1 MLGYLRNR
9 FATAV
14 LKARYQRLVHER
26 LLELT
31 ESSSESQSV
40 SEDPG
45 RWQQTGGDGRGLSP
59 TEVGDL
65 RTRAREFVQHNPHAR
80 HILRLMESYVAGPEL
95 MVSARLI
102 PTTTDA
108 MQALKSMRESVAFR
122 SVKVASG
129 PAASPS
135 SQADSQRKPHSTTG
149 AAFAERKATQMR
161 EMIAP
166 DAQQLLDQASQWWKR
181 FLDVN
186 HRHYSFREHA
196 RRTWRDGEA
205 FLRIFHEQQGPPS
218 VRFIDPEWIGPT
230 REAPD
235 SQGIVSEPG
244 DTESP
249 TAYLRIDPN
258 SGDLAEAIPAEEVL
272 HTRIGADSNEKRGV
286 SLFAPL
292 LDTLESYDRWLQTEL
307 LARKLQAS
315 IVLWRKVQGS
325 PSEALR
331 MSEANAYGTTSTG
344 GRRERFQPGTILTT
358 NQSTEIEFLHPKTN
372 FTDAVPLGRMLLLS
386 VAAGAGLPEFML
398 TSDASNSNYAST
410 MVAEGPAVKM
420 FHSEQHFFSQE
431 WARLWTAVMQ
441 AGIDQGELPNDLFER
456 IEPAWTF
463 PVVVNRDRA
472 KERLT
477 DARLVQTK
485 VLSRAEVARR
495 DGVDPSVMRC
505 EMAEEG

>member
-1 MLGYLRNR
+1 MLNYLRNR

-31 ESSSESQSV
+31 ESSSESQAV

-45 RWQQTGGDGRGLSP
+45 RWQQVGVEGRGLSP
-59 TEVGDL
+59 TEVADL
-65 RTRAREFVQHNPHAR
+65 RTRARDFVQHNPHAR
-80 HILRLMESYVAGPEL
+80 HILRLMEAYVAGPEL

-102 PTTTDA
+102 PTTADA
-108 MQALKSMRESVAFR
+108 MQALKSMS
-122 SVKVASG
+122 
-129 PAASPS
+129 
-135 SQADSQRKPHSTTG
+135 
-149 AAFAERKATQMR
+149 

-181 FLDVN
+181 FLDAN

-205 FLRIFHEQQGPPS
+205 FLRIFNEQQGPPS
-218 VRFIDPEWIGPT
+218 VRFIDPEWIGST

-244 DTESP
+244 DAESP
-249 TAYLRIDPN
+249 TAYLRIDPAT
-258 SGDLAEAIPAEEVL
+258 GDLAEVIPADEVL

-331 MSEANAYGTTSTG
+331 MSEANADGTTSTG
-344 GRRERFQPGTILTT
+344 GRRERIQPGTILTT

-410 MVAEGPAVKM
+410 MVAKGPAVKM

-431 WARLWTAVMQ
+431 WSSLWKGVMQ
-441 AGIDQGELPNDLFER
+441 AGIEQGELPSDLFER

-505 EMAEEG
+505 EMAEEAD